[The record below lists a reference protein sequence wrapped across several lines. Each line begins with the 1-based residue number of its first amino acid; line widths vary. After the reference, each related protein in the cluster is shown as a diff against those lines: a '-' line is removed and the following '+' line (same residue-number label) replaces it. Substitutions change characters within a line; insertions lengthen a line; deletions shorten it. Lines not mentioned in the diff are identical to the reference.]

1 MRAIPPNPFVLSLSK
16 YCPFLSGRE
25 RRGSPSAS
33 SGRTVVGLLALF
45 STPALAHPGH
55 LEISGFAAGL
65 LHPVTG
71 LDHLAAML
79 LVGLWA
85 GTVFR
90 KQLIIPPLA
99 FVAFMLAGFAFGAVG
114 GVLPLT
120 EMLILAS
127 VIVLGAMVLF
137 EVKPPI
143 VAASALIALFAFAH
157 GHAHGAEMPVGANAL
172 PFGAGFALM
181 TALLHAAGVGLAM
194 LANRPATRA
203 LGGGAAALGLVWM
216 FAT

>member
-1 MRAIPPNPFVLSLSK
+1 MSTTSPNPFVLRAL
-16 YCPFLSGRE
+16 FGVL
-25 RRGSPSAS
+25 
-33 SGRTVVGLLALF
+33 GLL

-55 LEISGFAAGL
+55 QHISGFMAGL

-79 LVGLWA
+79 MVGLWA
-85 GTVFR
+85 GTVFG
-90 KQLIIPPLA
+90 KQLIVPPLA
-99 FVAFMLAGFAFGAVG
+99 FVAFMLAGFAYGAMG

-137 EVKPPI
+137 EVKPPLVI
-143 VAASALIALFAFAH
+143 ASALIALFALAH
-157 GHAHGAEMPVGANAL
+157 GHAHGAEMPAGANAVS
-172 PFGAGFALM
+172 FGAGFALM
-181 TALLHAAGVGLAM
+181 TAALHAAGVGLAM

-203 LGGGAAALGLVWM
+203 IGGGVATLGIIWM

>member
-1 MRAIPPNPFVLSLSK
+1 VSATPPNPLMLSLSK
-16 YCPFLSGRE
+16 HLPFPKKGCPSTGSGRALV
-25 RRGSPSAS
+25 G
-33 SGRTVVGLLALF
+33 VLGLL

-55 LEISGFAAGL
+55 LEMSGFVAGL

-79 LVGLWA
+79 MVGLWA

-90 KQLIIPPLA
+90 NQLIVPPLA
-99 FVAFMLAGFAFGAVG
+99 FVAFMLAGFAFGAGG

-157 GHAHGAEMPVGANAL
+157 GHAHGAEMPAGANAL
-172 PFGAGFALM
+172 AFGAGFALM

-194 LANRPATRA
+194 LASRPATRA

>member
-1 MRAIPPNPFVLSLSK
+1 MMRSLIKPFVLSLSK
-16 YCPFLSGRE
+16 PLPFLNSSRKKD
-25 RRGSPSAS
+25 PSTG
-33 SGRTVVGLLALF
+33 SGRTAVILVAGML

-55 LEISGFAAGL
+55 LHMSGFMGGL
-65 LHPVTG
+65 LHPITG

-90 KQLIIPPLA
+90 QQLIVPPLA
-99 FVAFMLAGFAFGAVG
+99 FIAFMLWGFAYGAMG

-137 EVKPPI
+137 EVKPPLVI
-143 VAASALIALFAFAH
+143 ASALIALFAFAH
-157 GHAHGAEMPVGANAL
+157 GHAHGAEMPADAHVL
-172 PFGAGFALM
+172 SFGAGFALM
-181 TALLHAAGVGLAM
+181 TAALHTAGVGLAL
-194 LANRPATRA
+194 LANRPAARA
-203 LGGGAAALGLVWM
+203 IGGGAAAFGLVWM

>member
-1 MRAIPPNPFVLSLSK
+1 MMRSTNSHPLMLSLSK
-16 YCPFLSGRE
+16 HFSFFKKKG
-25 RRGSPSAS
+25 PSTS
-33 SGRTVVGLLALF
+33 SGRALVGVLGLL

-55 LEISGFAAGL
+55 LHMSGFMAGL
-65 LHPVTG
+65 LHPITG

-90 KQLIIPPLA
+90 QQLIVPPLA
-99 FVAFMLAGFAFGAVG
+99 FVAFMLTGFVYGALG
-114 GVLPLT
+114 GGLPLT

-137 EVKPPI
+137 EVKPPLVI
-143 VAASALIALFAFAH
+143 ASALIALFAFAH
-157 GHAHGAEMPVGANAL
+157 GHAHGAEMPADAHVL
-172 PFGAGFALM
+172 SFGAGFALM
-181 TALLHAAGVGLAM
+181 TAALHTAGVGLAL
-194 LANRPATRA
+194 LANRPTARA
-203 LGGGAAALGLVWM
+203 IGGGAAAFGLVWM